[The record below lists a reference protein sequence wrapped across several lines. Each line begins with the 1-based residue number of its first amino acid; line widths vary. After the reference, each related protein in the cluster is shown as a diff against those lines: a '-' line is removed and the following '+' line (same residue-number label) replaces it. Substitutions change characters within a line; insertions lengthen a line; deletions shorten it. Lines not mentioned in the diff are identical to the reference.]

1 MCWSP
6 YARAPNGEEC
16 VRTMPSPTDLL
27 TYGVLALVA
36 YRLVSAARVALGR
49 GGRARSVRIVRGIRP
64 RHVWPIP
71 FVLAAVVAV
80 AFALFTIAPPLQI
93 GWWSLLGG
101 EGNPVFGEAEVT
113 SGTVW
118 EWLVPLVF
126 VTLLAPALPLFAQ
139 REEEIFR
146 LGAEERTRR
155 QRMVRSVLFG
165 LVHAVVGIPI
175 GAALALSVGGFYF
188 TQRYLAGFARTG
200 RRDEALLESTRA
212 HTAYNLAIVGVL
224 LAALVAQAFG
234 S

>member
-1 MCWSP
+1 
-6 YARAPNGEEC
+6 
-16 VRTMPSPTDLL
+16 MPSTSDLL

-36 YRLVSAARVALGR
+36 YRLVSAARIALGR
-49 GGRARSVRIVRGIRP
+49 GGRARIVHIVRGIRF

-80 AFALFTIAPPLQI
+80 ALALFTIAPPLQV

-146 LGAEERTRR
+146 LGAEARTRLQQLGR
-155 QRMVRSVLFG
+155 AVLFG
-165 LVHAVVGIPI
+165 LVHAVVGIPV
-175 GAALALSVGGFYF
+175 GAALALSVGGLYF
-188 TQRYLAGFARTG
+188 TQRYLAAFTRTG

-212 HTAYNLAIVGVL
+212 HTAYNGAIVGL
-224 LAALVAQAFG
+224 LLVVLVAQAFG
-234 S
+234 V